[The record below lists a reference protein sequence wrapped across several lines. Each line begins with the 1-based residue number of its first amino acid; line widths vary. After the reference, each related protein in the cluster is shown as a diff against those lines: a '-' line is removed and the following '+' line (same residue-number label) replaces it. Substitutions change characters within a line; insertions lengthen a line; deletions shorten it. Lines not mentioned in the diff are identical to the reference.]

1 MQLSSEALAD
11 LEQAAMEAAEDA
23 DAQLEEASALR
34 VCVSAARCQVQD
46 TRLRDQVDEV
56 HGGVM

>member
-34 VCVSAARCQVQD
+34 VSVGCCAVPGAGYTLA
-46 TRLRDQVDEV
+46 LA
-56 HGGVM
+56 